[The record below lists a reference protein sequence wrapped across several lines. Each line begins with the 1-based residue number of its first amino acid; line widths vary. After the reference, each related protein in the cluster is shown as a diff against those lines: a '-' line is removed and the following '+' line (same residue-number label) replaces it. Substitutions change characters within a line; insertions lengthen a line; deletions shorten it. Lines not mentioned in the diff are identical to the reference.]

1 VKCLIFSALIMLAAC
16 ASPPEPLNIENTE
29 KLTATVEAVDQTKRT
44 VTLRAPNGLSQT
56 IEVSP
61 EVRNLAQV
69 EAGDQVVVQYYEG
82 LAAQLTRKG
91 EPATSVGQVDEAL
104 LGTRAEPGHKPGG
117 AVGSVV
123 TTTVVIQAVDRSA
136 NTVTFEG
143 PEGSR
148 TVSVKRPEAQK
159 FIAGLKQGDEVDIT
173 YTEALA
179 VSVQPAR

>member
-1 VKCLIFSALIMLAAC
+1 MKCLIFSALILLAAC

-29 KLTATVEAVDQTKRT
+29 TLTATVEAVDQTKRT
-44 VTLRAPNGLSQT
+44 VTLRAPSGLQT

-69 EAGDQVVVQYYEG
+69 KAGDQVVVQYYEG

-104 LGTRAEPGHKPGG
+104 LGTRAEPGQKPGG

-123 TTTVVIQAVDRSA
+123 TTTVVIQSVDRSA
-136 NTVTFEG
+136 NTVTFQG
-143 PEGSR
+143 PNGSR

-159 FIAGLKQGDEVDIT
+159 FIAGLKQGDQVDIT

-179 VSVQPAR
+179 VRVQPAP